1 MLRGGEWQ
9 AGTPG
14 HPKKE
19 IWQTAHVAHNAYRD
33 LPSVDTLAGRIGSTL
48 PRQMVTAVARD
59 AIDLAR
65 AGISEGRTPD
75 VDGIAEDLARTRER
89 SAGVSVINAT
99 GVLLHTNLGRA
110 IWPSRAI
117 DRATEAAG
125 HFTNLELDLATGERG
140 RRGGHVEALL
150 RELTGC
156 DAAMVVNNNASA
168 LLLALAATSGGRAVP
183 VSRGELIEIGGSYRL
198 PDVMAASG
206 ARLVEVGT
214 TNRTRVGD
222 YVTAV
227 QTHDCGAILKVHPS
241 NYRIDGFHS
250 EASLGQLSSL
260 ALPDL
265 PLLFDLGSG
274 LLDAA
279 APWVPGWLHTEPGV
293 RQSIDDGADIVLFSG
308 DKLLGGPQA
317 GVVVGREPLI
327 EQLRSH
333 PLARALRVDGV
344 TYAALAATLEIYLEG
359 DPTLV
364 PFWKHALTESE
375 TLERRSVDLART
387 LSGDVERGKSLV
399 GAGSAPGVSIPGT
412 IVRLKSEDD
421 LFQVLLST
429 ERPVLTRRDAGDL
442 IIDLRAVSPEDDGL
456 IASAVLECR

>member
-1 MLRGGEWQ
+1 M
-9 AGTPG
+9 
-14 HPKKE
+14 
-19 IWQTAHVAHNAYRD
+19 AHNAYRD

-75 VDGIAEDLARTRER
+75 VDEIAGDLARARER

-117 DRATEAAG
+117 QRAAEAAG
-125 HFTNLELDLATGERG
+125 HFTNLELELSTGERG
-140 RRGGHVEALL
+140 RRGGHVDALL

-156 DAAMVVNNNASA
+156 EAAMVVNNNASA
-168 LLLALAATSGGRAVP
+168 LLLALAATSARRAVP

-241 NYRIDGFHS
+241 NYSIEGFHA
-250 EASLGQLSSL
+250 EAGITQLSSL
-260 ALPDL
+260 TRTDL
-265 PLLFDLGSG
+265 PLLYDLGSG

-293 RQSIDDGADIVLFSG
+293 RQSLAEGADIVLFSG

-317 GVVVGREPLI
+317 GVIVGKKTLI

-364 PFWKHALTESE
+364 PFWAHALAAPE
-375 TLERRSVDLART
+375 TLERRSLKLAEA
-387 LSGDVERGKSLV
+387 LSGVVERGKSLV

-412 IVRLKSEDD
+412 NVRLESEDG
-421 LFQVLLST
+421 LFKSLLAA
-429 ERPVLTRRDAGDL
+429 EPPVLTRRDAGDL
-442 IIDLRAVSPEDDGL
+442 IIDLRAVSPEDDDL